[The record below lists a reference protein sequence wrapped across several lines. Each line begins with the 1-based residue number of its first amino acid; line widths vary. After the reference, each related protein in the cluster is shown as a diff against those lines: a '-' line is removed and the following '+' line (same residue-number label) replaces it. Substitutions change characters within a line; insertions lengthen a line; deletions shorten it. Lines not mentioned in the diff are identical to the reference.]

1 MPLFGAAIALDATPR
16 TARIAEPKIS
26 FFILYSI
33 IIGLIFLSQLITI
46 LMSETEYI
54 MAKIRRQTLK
64 STIVSFLSYF
74 DIYDAIAW
82 LILVFGGFLFIL

>member
-1 MPLFGAAIALDATPR
+1 
-16 TARIAEPKIS
+16 
-26 FFILYSI
+26 
-33 IIGLIFLSQLITI
+33 
-46 LMSETEYI
+46 